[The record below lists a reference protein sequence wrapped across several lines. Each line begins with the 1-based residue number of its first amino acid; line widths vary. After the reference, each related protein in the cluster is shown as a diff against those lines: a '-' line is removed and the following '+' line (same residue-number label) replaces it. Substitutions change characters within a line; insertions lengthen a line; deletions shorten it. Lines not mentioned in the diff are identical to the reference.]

1 MPMAYI
7 YLIIVALIA
16 AGSLAVAINSRR
28 ILKQTLKDLRLELQQ
43 QIDAL
48 SAKVGAVERPW
59 VQSDGSV
66 LTRAGTDEVE
76 PGAFQM
82 PEEITAETLAK
93 IADTVAALLGRR
105 VRIRSVRIVEQ
116 EDAIVNPW
124 AQQGRVV
131 IHASHNFAQRAR
143 E

>member
-1 MPMAYI
+1 
-7 YLIIVALIA
+7 
-16 AGSLAVAINSRR
+16 
-28 ILKQTLKDLRLELQQ
+28 
-43 QIDAL
+43 
-48 SAKVGAVERPW
+48 
-59 VQSDGSV
+59 
-66 LTRAGTDEVE
+66 
-76 PGAFQM
+76 M